1 MRVRKVTNLEK
12 MKELV
17 GSEKATKEDII
28 SWAYMNRFLL
38 EDLPFE
44 KEFSS
49 MEYSVRKFIEND
61 ESTSEFETWEKFLD
75 ANYLK

>member
-1 MRVRKVTNLEK
+1 MTNLEK

-17 GSEKATKEDII
+17 GSEKVTKEDII
-28 SWAYMNRFLL
+28 SWAYMNRVLL